1 MPDATRSTIEC
12 PQNGQ
17 QTGVLMDAEDSE
29 LVVRSKDGDLHAFNF
44 IVQRYQSQVLN
55 LSARIIGDRGR
66 AEDVTQE
73 TFISAYQA
81 IGRFRGGSL
90 RAWLMRIAAN
100 ASRDSLRGSRRRP
113 EQSLDESLEI
123 PSVQP
128 VSAET
133 SPEEHA
139 ERSELNAEL
148 QKAILALYDDQ
159 RAVLVLID
167 VQGFSYEET
176 TESVGASIGTVKS
189 RLNRARRRF
198 RDILMERR
206 ELLPDRFRQ

>member
-1 MPDATRSTIEC
+1 
-12 PQNGQ
+12 
-17 QTGVLMDAEDSE
+17 MDAEDSE
-29 LVVRSKDGDLHAFNF
+29 LVVRSKDGDLQAFNF

-90 RAWLMRIAAN
+90 PAWLMRIAAN

-113 EQSLDESLEI
+113 EQSLDESLE
-123 PSVQP
+123 SQSFQP
-128 VSAET
+128 VSAEP

-139 ERSELNAEL
+139 ERSELNKEL
-148 QKAILALYDDQ
+148 QKAILALSDNQ

-189 RLNRARRRF
+189 RLNRARRRV

>member
-1 MPDATRSTIEC
+1 
-12 PQNGQ
+12 
-17 QTGVLMDAEDSE
+17 MDAEDSE
-29 LVVRSKDGDLHAFNF
+29 LVVRSKDGDLQAFNF

-90 RAWLMRIAAN
+90 PAWLMRIAAN

-113 EQSLDESLEI
+113 EQSLDESLES
-123 PSVQP
+123 PSFQP
-128 VSAET
+128 ASAEA

-148 QKAILALYDDQ
+148 QKAILALSDDQ

-189 RLNRARRRF
+189 RLNRARRRV

>member
-1 MPDATRSTIEC
+1 
-12 PQNGQ
+12 
-17 QTGVLMDAEDSE
+17 MDAEDSE
-29 LVVRSKDGDLHAFNF
+29 LVVRSKDGDLQAFNF

-90 RAWLMRIAAN
+90 PAWLMRIAAN

-113 EQSLDESLEI
+113 EESLDESLE
-123 PSVQP
+123 SQSFQP
-128 VSAET
+128 VSAEP

-139 ERSELNAEL
+139 ERSELNKEL
-148 QKAILALYDDQ
+148 QKAILALSDNQ

-176 TESVGASIGTVKS
+176 TEFVGASIGTVKS
-189 RLNRARRRF
+189 RLNRARRRV

>member
-1 MPDATRSTIEC
+1 
-12 PQNGQ
+12 
-17 QTGVLMDAEDSE
+17 MDAEDSE
-29 LVVRSKDGDLHAFNF
+29 LIVRSKDGDLQAFNF

-113 EQSLDESLEI
+113 EQSLDESLE
-123 PSVQP
+123 SQSFQP
-128 VSAET
+128 VSAEP

-148 QKAILALYDDQ
+148 QKAILALSDDQ

-189 RLNRARRRF
+189 RLNRARRRV

>member
-1 MPDATRSTIEC
+1 
-12 PQNGQ
+12 
-17 QTGVLMDAEDSE
+17 MDAEDSE
-29 LVVRSKDGDLHAFNF
+29 LVVRSKDGGLNAFNF

-55 LSARIIGDRGR
+55 LSARIIEDRGR
-66 AEDVTQE
+66 AEDVTQQ
-73 TFISAYQA
+73 TFISAHRA

-90 RAWLMRIAAN
+90 RAWFMRIAVN
-100 ASRDSLRGSRRRP
+100 ASRDSLRGSRQRP
-113 EQSLDESLEI
+113 EQSLDESLES
-123 PSVQP
+123 PSFQP
-128 VSAET
+128 ASAEA

-148 QKAILALYDDQ
+148 QKAILALSDDQ

-176 TESVGASIGTVKS
+176 AESVGASIGTVKS
-189 RLNRARRRF
+189 RLNRARRRV

-206 ELLPDRFRQ
+206 ELLPDRFRQQ

>member
-1 MPDATRSTIEC
+1 
-12 PQNGQ
+12 
-17 QTGVLMDAEDSE
+17 MDAEDSD
-29 LVVRSKDGDLHAFNF
+29 LVVRSKDGDLCAFNF

-55 LSARIIGDRGR
+55 LSARILGDRGR

-73 TFISAYQA
+73 TFISAFRA
-81 IGRFRGGSL
+81 ISRFRGGSL

-113 EQSLDESLEI
+113 EQSLDESLES
-123 PSVQP
+123 PSFQP
-128 VSAET
+128 ASGEA

-148 QKAILALYDDQ
+148 QRAILSLSNDQ
-159 RAVLVLID
+159 KAVLVLID

-176 TESVGASIGTVKS
+176 AESVGASIGTIKS
-189 RLNRARRRF
+189 RLNRARRKV
-198 RDILMERR
+198 RDILMEKR

>member
-1 MPDATRSTIEC
+1 
-12 PQNGQ
+12 
-17 QTGVLMDAEDSE
+17 MDAEDSE

-113 EQSLDESLEI
+113 EQSLDESLE
-123 PSVQP
+123 SASFQP
-128 VSAET
+128 VSAEP

-148 QKAILALYDDQ
+148 QKAILALSDDQ

-189 RLNRARRRF
+189 RLNRARRRV

>member
-1 MPDATRSTIEC
+1 
-12 PQNGQ
+12 
-17 QTGVLMDAEDSE
+17 MDAEDSE

-90 RAWLMRIAAN
+90 PAWLMRIAAN
-100 ASRDSLRGSRRRP
+100 ASRDSLRGSQRRP
-113 EQSLDESLEI
+113 EQSLDESLE
-123 PSVQP
+123 SASFQP
-128 VSAET
+128 VSAEP

-139 ERSELNAEL
+139 ERSELNKEL
-148 QKAILALYDDQ
+148 QKAILALSDNQ

-189 RLNRARRRF
+189 RLNRARRRV

>member
-1 MPDATRSTIEC
+1 
-12 PQNGQ
+12 
-17 QTGVLMDAEDSE
+17 MDAEDSE
-29 LVVRSKDGDLHAFNF
+29 LIVRSKDGDLQAFNF

-100 ASRDSLRGSRRRP
+100 ASRDSLRGSQRRP
-113 EQSLDESLEI
+113 EQSLDESLE
-123 PSVQP
+123 SASFQP
-128 VSAET
+128 VSAEP

-148 QKAILALYDDQ
+148 QKAILALSDDQ

-189 RLNRARRRF
+189 RLNRARRRV

>member
-1 MPDATRSTIEC
+1 
-12 PQNGQ
+12 
-17 QTGVLMDAEDSE
+17 MDAEDSE
-29 LVVRSKDGDLHAFNF
+29 LVVRSKDGDLQAFNF

-90 RAWLMRIAAN
+90 PAWLMRIAAN
-100 ASRDSLRGSRRRP
+100 ASRDSLRGSQRRP
-113 EQSLDESLEI
+113 EQSLDESLE
-123 PSVQP
+123 SQSFQP
-128 VSAET
+128 VSAEP

-148 QKAILALYDDQ
+148 QKAILALSDDQ

-189 RLNRARRRF
+189 RLNRARRRV

>member
-1 MPDATRSTIEC
+1 
-12 PQNGQ
+12 
-17 QTGVLMDAEDSE
+17 MDAEDSE
-29 LVVRSKDGDLHAFNF
+29 LVVRSKDGDLQAFNF

-113 EQSLDESLEI
+113 EQSLDESLES
-123 PSVQP
+123 PSFQP
-128 VSAET
+128 ASAEA

-148 QKAILALYDDQ
+148 QKAILALSDDQ

-189 RLNRARRRF
+189 RLNRARRRV

>member
-1 MPDATRSTIEC
+1 
-12 PQNGQ
+12 
-17 QTGVLMDAEDSE
+17 MDAEDSD
-29 LVVRSKDGDLHAFNF
+29 LVVRSKDGDLCAFNF

-55 LSARIIGDRGR
+55 LSARILGDRGR

-73 TFISAYQA
+73 TFISAFRA
-81 IGRFRGGSL
+81 ISRFRGGSL

-113 EQSLDESLEI
+113 EQSLDESLES
-123 PSVQP
+123 PSFQP
-128 VSAET
+128 ASGEA

-148 QKAILALYDDQ
+148 QKAILSLSNDQ
-159 RAVLVLID
+159 KAVLVLID

-176 TESVGASIGTVKS
+176 AESIGASIGTVKS
-189 RLNRARRRF
+189 RLNRARRKV
-198 RDILMERR
+198 RDILMEKR

>member
-1 MPDATRSTIEC
+1 
-12 PQNGQ
+12 
-17 QTGVLMDAEDSE
+17 MDAEDSE

-100 ASRDSLRGSRRRP
+100 ASRDSLRGSRQRP
-113 EQSLDESLEI
+113 EQSLDESLES
-123 PSVQP
+123 PSFQP
-128 VSAET
+128 ASAEA

-148 QKAILALYDDQ
+148 QKAILAL
-159 RAVLVLID
+159 
-167 VQGFSYEET
+167 
-176 TESVGASIGTVKS
+176 
-189 RLNRARRRF
+189 
-198 RDILMERR
+198 
-206 ELLPDRFRQ
+206 

>member
-1 MPDATRSTIEC
+1 
-12 PQNGQ
+12 
-17 QTGVLMDAEDSE
+17 MDAEDSE
-29 LVVRSKDGDLHAFNF
+29 LIVRSKDGDLQAFNF

-90 RAWLMRIAAN
+90 PAWLMRIAAN

-113 EQSLDESLEI
+113 EQSLDESLE
-123 PSVQP
+123 SQSFQP
-128 VSAET
+128 VSAEP

-139 ERSELNAEL
+139 ERSELNKEL
-148 QKAILALYDDQ
+148 QKAILALSDNQ

-176 TESVGASIGTVKS
+176 TEFVGVSIGTVKS
-189 RLNRARRRF
+189 RLNRARRRV

>member
-1 MPDATRSTIEC
+1 
-12 PQNGQ
+12 
-17 QTGVLMDAEDSE
+17 MDAEDSE
-29 LVVRSKDGDLHAFNF
+29 LVVRSKDGDLQAFNF

-113 EQSLDESLEI
+113 EQSLDESLE
-123 PSVQP
+123 SQSFQP
-128 VSAET
+128 VSAEP

-148 QKAILALYDDQ
+148 QKAILALSDDQ

-189 RLNRARRRF
+189 RLNRARRRV

>member
-1 MPDATRSTIEC
+1 
-12 PQNGQ
+12 
-17 QTGVLMDAEDSE
+17 MDAEDSE
-29 LVVRSKDGDLHAFNF
+29 LVVRSKDGDLQAFNF

-113 EQSLDESLEI
+113 EQSLDESLE
-123 PSVQP
+123 SQSFQP
-128 VSAET
+128 VSAEP

-139 ERSELNAEL
+139 ERSELNKEL
-148 QKAILALYDDQ
+148 QKAILALSDDQ

-189 RLNRARRRF
+189 RLNRARRRV

>member
-1 MPDATRSTIEC
+1 
-12 PQNGQ
+12 
-17 QTGVLMDAEDSE
+17 MDAEDSE

-113 EQSLDESLEI
+113 EQSLDECLE
-123 PSVQP
+123 SQSFQP
-128 VSAET
+128 VSAEP

-148 QKAILALYDDQ
+148 QKAILALSDDQ

-189 RLNRARRRF
+189 RLNRARRRV

>member
-1 MPDATRSTIEC
+1 
-12 PQNGQ
+12 
-17 QTGVLMDAEDSE
+17 MDAEDSE

-113 EQSLDESLEI
+113 EQSLDESLES
-123 PSVQP
+123 PSFQP
-128 VSAET
+128 ASAEA

-148 QKAILALYDDQ
+148 QKAILALSDDQ

-189 RLNRARRRF
+189 RLNRARRRV

-206 ELLPDRFRQ
+206 ELLPERFRQ

>member
-1 MPDATRSTIEC
+1 
-12 PQNGQ
+12 
-17 QTGVLMDAEDSE
+17 MDAEDSE
-29 LVVRSKDGDLHAFNF
+29 LVVRSKDGDLQAFNF

-100 ASRDSLRGSRRRP
+100 ASRDSLRGSQRRP
-113 EQSLDESLEI
+113 EQSLDESLE
-123 PSVQP
+123 SASFQP
-128 VSAET
+128 VSAEP

-148 QKAILALYDDQ
+148 QKAILALSDDQ

-189 RLNRARRRF
+189 RLNRARRRV

>member
-1 MPDATRSTIEC
+1 
-12 PQNGQ
+12 
-17 QTGVLMDAEDSE
+17 MDAEDSE
-29 LVVRSKDGDLHAFNF
+29 LVVRSKDGDLQAFNF

-90 RAWLMRIAAN
+90 PAWLMRIAAN

-113 EQSLDESLEI
+113 EQSLDESLE
-123 PSVQP
+123 SQSFQP
-128 VSAET
+128 VSAEP

-139 ERSELNAEL
+139 ERSELNKEL
-148 QKAILALYDDQ
+148 QKAILALSDNQ

-176 TESVGASIGTVKS
+176 TESVGASIGAVKS
-189 RLNRARRRF
+189 RLNRARRRV

>member
-1 MPDATRSTIEC
+1 
-12 PQNGQ
+12 
-17 QTGVLMDAEDSE
+17 MDAEDSE
-29 LVVRSKDGDLHAFNF
+29 LVVRSKDGDLQAFNF

-90 RAWLMRIAAN
+90 PAWLMRIAAN

-113 EQSLDESLEI
+113 EQSLDESLE
-123 PSVQP
+123 SQSFQP
-128 VSAET
+128 VSAEP

-148 QKAILALYDDQ
+148 QKAILALSDDQ

-189 RLNRARRRF
+189 RLNRARRRV

>member
-1 MPDATRSTIEC
+1 
-12 PQNGQ
+12 
-17 QTGVLMDAEDSE
+17 MDAEDSD
-29 LVVRSKDGDLHAFNF
+29 LVVRSKDGDLCAFNF

-55 LSARIIGDRGR
+55 LSARILGDRGR

-73 TFISAYQA
+73 TFISAFRA
-81 IGRFRGGSL
+81 ISRFRGGSL

-100 ASRDSLRGSRRRP
+100 ASRDSLRGTRRRP
-113 EQSLDESLEI
+113 EQSLDESLES
-123 PSVQP
+123 PSFQP
-128 VSAET
+128 ASGEA

-148 QKAILALYDDQ
+148 QRAILSLSNDQ
-159 RAVLVLID
+159 KAVLVLID

-176 TESVGASIGTVKS
+176 AESVGASIGTIKS
-189 RLNRARRRF
+189 RLNRARRKV
-198 RDILMERR
+198 RDILMEKR

>member
-1 MPDATRSTIEC
+1 
-12 PQNGQ
+12 
-17 QTGVLMDAEDSE
+17 MDAEDSE
-29 LVVRSKDGDLHAFNF
+29 LVVRSKDGDLQAFNF

-90 RAWLMRIAAN
+90 PAWLMRIAAN

-113 EQSLDESLEI
+113 EQSLDESLE
-123 PSVQP
+123 SQSFQP
-128 VSAET
+128 VSAEP

-139 ERSELNAEL
+139 ERSELNKEL
-148 QKAILALYDDQ
+148 QKAILALSDNQ

-176 TESVGASIGTVKS
+176 TEFVGVSIGTVKS
-189 RLNRARRRF
+189 RLNRARRRV

>member
-1 MPDATRSTIEC
+1 
-12 PQNGQ
+12 
-17 QTGVLMDAEDSE
+17 MDAEDSE
-29 LVVRSKDGDLHAFNF
+29 LVVRSKDGGLNAFNF

-90 RAWLMRIAAN
+90 PAWLMRIAAN

-113 EQSLDESLEI
+113 EQSLDESLE
-123 PSVQP
+123 SQSFQP
-128 VSAET
+128 VSAEP

-139 ERSELNAEL
+139 ERSELNKEL
-148 QKAILALYDDQ
+148 QKAILALSDDQ

-189 RLNRARRRF
+189 RLNRARRRV

>member
-1 MPDATRSTIEC
+1 
-12 PQNGQ
+12 
-17 QTGVLMDAEDSE
+17 MDAEDSE
-29 LVVRSKDGDLHAFNF
+29 LVVRSKDGGLNAFNF

-55 LSARIIGDRGR
+55 LSARIIEDRGR
-66 AEDVTQE
+66 AEDVTQQ
-73 TFISAYQA
+73 TFISAHRA

-100 ASRDSLRGSRRRP
+100 ASRDSLRWSRQRP
-113 EQSLDESLEI
+113 EQSLDESLES
-123 PSVQP
+123 PSFQP
-128 VSAET
+128 ASAEA

-148 QKAILALYDDQ
+148 QKAILALSDDQ

-176 TESVGASIGTVKS
+176 AESVGASIGTVKS
-189 RLNRARRRF
+189 RLNRARRPV

-206 ELLPDRFRQ
+206 ELLPDRFRQQ

>member
-1 MPDATRSTIEC
+1 
-12 PQNGQ
+12 
-17 QTGVLMDAEDSE
+17 MDAEDSE
-29 LVVRSKDGDLHAFNF
+29 LVVRSKDGDLHAFDF

-113 EQSLDESLEI
+113 ERSLDESLES
-123 PSVQP
+123 PSFQP
-128 VSAET
+128 ASAEA

-148 QKAILALYDDQ
+148 QKAILALSDDQ

-176 TESVGASIGTVKS
+176 TESVGASMGAVKS
-189 RLNRARRRF
+189 RLNRARRRV

-206 ELLPDRFRQ
+206 ELIPDRFRQQ

>member
-1 MPDATRSTIEC
+1 
-12 PQNGQ
+12 
-17 QTGVLMDAEDSE
+17 MDAEDSE
-29 LVVRSKDGDLHAFNF
+29 LVVRSKDGDLQAFNF

-90 RAWLMRIAAN
+90 PAWLMRIAAN

-113 EQSLDESLEI
+113 EQSLDESLE
-123 PSVQP
+123 SQSFQP
-128 VSAET
+128 VSAEP

-148 QKAILALYDDQ
+148 QKAILALSDDQ

-176 TESVGASIGTVKS
+176 TEFVGVSIGTVKS
-189 RLNRARRRF
+189 RLNRARRRV

>member
-1 MPDATRSTIEC
+1 
-12 PQNGQ
+12 
-17 QTGVLMDAEDSE
+17 MDAEDSE
-29 LVVRSKDGDLHAFNF
+29 LIVRSKDGDLQAFNF

-90 RAWLMRIAAN
+90 PAWLMRIAAN

-113 EQSLDESLEI
+113 EQSLDESLE
-123 PSVQP
+123 SQSFQP
-128 VSAET
+128 VSAEP

-148 QKAILALYDDQ
+148 QKAILALSDDQ

-189 RLNRARRRF
+189 RLNRARRRV